1 MDRNAIEGKPGSCI
15 ETLKLNI
22 PWGKIE
28 KTHEIKADNVF
39 LDLTMD
45 WMDDAE
51 KVLEHKLKRRQ
62 LELYEIYEKE
72 LHEIPSIH
80 SRAKSD
86 SNISDAVSDNSSSTL
101 YKTSNCKRHNYHL
114 CGL

>member
-1 MDRNAIEGKPGSCI
+1 
-15 ETLKLNI
+15 
-22 PWGKIE
+22 
-28 KTHEIKADNVF
+28 
-39 LDLTMD
+39 MD

-51 KVLEHKLKRRQ
+51 KVLERMKSIKRRQ

-86 SNISDAVSDNSSSTL
+86 SNISDALSDNSVPL
-101 YKTSNCKRHNYHL
+101 
-114 CGL
+114 

>member
-1 MDRNAIEGKPGSCI
+1 
-15 ETLKLNI
+15 
-22 PWGKIE
+22 
-28 KTHEIKADNVF
+28 
-39 LDLTMD
+39 MD

-51 KVLEHKLKRRQ
+51 KVLERMKSIKRRQ

-101 YKTSNCKRHNYHL
+101 AKPAIARGTTTTSVALIKIRREITLFLVFGSY
-114 CGL
+114 CGQSAREHHKFEN